1 MERKKRVASLLLLT
15 ISCGWMPIAQAGLG
29 DAATSVARDRQVLR
43 ADTATTTSMPMYDRH
58 EITTADGATIHEFVA
73 HDGTVFAV
81 NFSGPAIPD
90 MKTMLGAHYDSYL
103 AAAKAHRGN
112 HHVMSFTADGM
123 VVTIIKLPRGFQGAA
138 HLPALLPQG
147 VNAQDLQ

>member
-1 MERKKRVASLLLLT
+1 MERTKRVASLLLVGL
-15 ISCGWMPIAQAGLG
+15 SCGWMSIAQAGLG

-43 ADTATTTSMPMYDRH
+43 ADTVTTTTMPMYDRH
-58 EITTADGATIHEFVA
+58 EITAVDGTSIREFAA

-81 NFSGPAIPD
+81 SFSGPAIPD

-103 AAAKAHRGN
+103 TAAKAHRGN
-112 HHVMSFTADGM
+112 HHVMSFTSDGM
-123 VVTIIKLPRGFQGAA
+123 VVTIVKLPRGFQGSA